1 MFCSQAQDLEAA
13 KRSDAAVVDLR
24 SRTLAEGRTQE
35 WAMKITPDSVL
46 KAAKS
51 MKKSTAIGVDGLAF
65 TEMVETCFEARRSLA
80 HVLREITLG
89 LAWPTQTLL
98 NTIVL
103 LGKKAGGTRCVS
115 VCATLYRLLMAI
127 FKADIRSWDA
137 GVASELD
144 SAVAGRMPQIETA
157 KRSLFMEVKT
167 RNGETVIA
175 IMWDVKKYFDSVQIP

>member
-1 MFCSQAQDLEAA
+1 M
-13 KRSDAAVVDLR
+13 
-24 SRTLAEGRTQE
+24 
-35 WAMKITPDSVL
+35 
-46 KAAKS
+46 
-51 MKKSTAIGVDGLAF
+51 DGLAF
-65 TEMVETCFEARRSLA
+65 TEIVETCFEARRSLA

-175 IMWDVKKYFDSVQIP
+175 IMWDVKKYFDSIQIPELIVRARELDFPEVALTLGLQMHRAPRIIKGLSTMAMPIERSGRSILPGCTLSTSLAQ